1 MRLTFTAQ
9 SLGRLPKTLV
19 AWVQSARHS
28 SSKPGARLLG
38 HDFFMA
44 VIEGRLDKDSQEF
57 FNSWFG
63 ALFNEDGT
71 LCLDEERYD
80 DEGEETAFDFWTDMR
95 DTCSRFEYDKN
106 CHIG

>member
-1 MRLTFTAQ
+1 
-9 SLGRLPKTLV
+9 
-19 AWVQSARHS
+19 
-28 SSKPGARLLG
+28 
-38 HDFFMA
+38 MA

-95 DTCSRFEYDKN
+95 DTCAKFEYDKN